1 MKKLILLSIAFIG
14 CNVQKTISFQSH
26 VNTFNKDVDFYH
38 KRTGLKFYSGQM
50 VNDSQVFVIMK
61 K

>member
-14 CNVQKTISFQSH
+14 CNTQKTISFASK
-26 VNTFNKDVDFYH
+26 VNHFDKDVDFYH
-38 KRTGLKFYSGQM
+38 KRTGLNFYSAEKI
-50 VNDSQVFVIMK
+50 NDSTLFVIMK